1 MNPKLKGMLG
11 LAMRAGKLACGE
23 SKAAEAIRG
32 GRAELVLLSADASE
46 NTEKRFLNMTQ
57 YYHVL
62 VLRPQRREILAA
74 ILGRSA
80 VVLAVTDAGF
90 AEQIKKLFSAE
101 QETTMDL

>member
-32 GRAELVLLSADASE
+32 GRAELVLLSADASD

-57 YYHVL
+57 YCVRRDGRFW
-62 VLRPQRREILAA
+62 RPFWD
-74 ILGRSA
+74 
-80 VVLAVTDAGF
+80 VPP
-90 AEQIKKLFSAE
+90 
-101 QETTMDL
+101 